1 MRGMRQILPIAVPE
15 EPPFHF
21 DFASHPFPTIIQLL
35 TTDKT
40 QWFWEG
46 VMVSNEDDEVINRII
61 EILAVDLHHG
71 AIESRNNIL
80 EMLEHLKITLRS
92 HFSLMRSMNGMEY

>member
-1 MRGMRQILPIAVPE
+1 MRGMRQILPIAVRE

-46 VMVSNEDDEVINRII
+46 VIVSYDDEEVINRII
-61 EILAVDLHHG
+61 DILCVDLRHG
-71 AIESRNNIL
+71 AMESGNNVF
-80 EMLEHLKITLRS
+80 EMLEHLKITLIS